1 MESLDKIRS
10 YINKMTIRK
19 AIIGGYDREDV
30 YIKMNGLVDVFR
42 DYVKDELEDK
52 ELQRRKIE
60 MQFQQQKE
68 EIVEYKQKLQESE
81 STIAQLQQKL
91 DEFAKVQVETEHEM
105 EEMKDTY
112 KKYCSNILDQYSGSL
127 RTLSTEFSK
136 ILENISMLQQNIIE
150 LDSIETLEIPVDS
163 IEEKTTFELP
173 DLGIDIDEWL
183 RDDEEAE
190 SK

>member
-10 YINKMTIRK
+10 YINKMNIRK

-30 YIKMNGLVDVFR
+30 YIKINGLVDVFR
-42 DYVKDELEDK
+42 EYVKDELEDK

-68 EIVEYKQKLQESE
+68 EIEEYKQKLQESE
-81 STIAQLQQKL
+81 NTIVQLQQKL

-112 KKYCSNILDQYSGSL
+112 KKYCSNILEQYSGSL

-150 LDSIETLEIPVDS
+150 LDSIETLEIPVDPA
-163 IEEKTTFELP
+163 EEKTTFELP
-173 DLGIDIDEWL
+173 DLGIDIDAWL
-183 RDDEEAE
+183 RDDEETE